1 MAQQVSL
8 PDGTIIPDFPDN
20 PTPQDIAKLRQVGM
34 EMEAAMA
41 RNPYEGG
48 GPVDKLPFSDERVE
62 TLPELGRI
70 AAKTAYDATLGVPV
84 GIQRALDAGFEGT
97 VGMVAPE
104 TAAGM
109 KRAREFSY
117 STDPVAQA
125 ANAAERFIQPRS
137 SEGTRIANVASMAAG
152 GGLMG
157 KIGTAFSPAMG
168 LGSGMASG
176 LASEGYGA
184 ASNPKKWQGDPAGDE
199 QLGKLAM
206 GLGVGVASPYV
217 SRGTQLAVGTKPA
230 QERLTRLFKRGG
242 IEPEMVEQIMQPGGI
257 LERANRVGI
266 PLTTAQ
272 ALPIDNALDAAQGTA
287 RGNIEMALT
296 RRKLA
301 EQPQQSLNAVTDW
314 VNQSVVGQGRR
325 LPTQTLAN
333 QGRASANAH
342 FDSIGADAVAAKE
355 LAMPRSGSSGAQVPS
370 TVAKD
375 FLAQAKAYAKS
386 RPNTRAQDVVKAVK
400 TALIN
405 PKWAAH
411 EKTLQ
416 GVPAELPNPAVA
428 AYANDPKMLAI
439 AEKIGIPTTIPNPKF
454 QPNPHPKFLADENQV
469 RGALDSALAGFGRNI
484 VDTPAVSAEL
494 NKHAGHLRGLIE
506 DVIAPTTP
514 GVNAG
519 KAAAE
524 QVLRRADA
532 DKQKLVGGMRGEP
545 DMPAPLSSSPSE
557 IFKDTKRAP
566 AAGQVG
572 EITELRRQLERGT
585 DYGLDAAQAA
595 GRPAPDLNPTLF
607 PDAARTHF
615 ADVLDKAGARGGAR
629 PSDSTAQV
637 LLEELGNFSRTK
649 NKRAD
654 MTQEIVQNVG
664 DSLQRPAA
672 QTALDKKGLGDIMD
686 VVGHTVERQGSGG
699 INASEVLANM
709 SSPWMR
715 KLAGTSWLAPAK
727 TPIRALTSR
736 QEAASSKWLD
746 SLLNTDEGRKQF
758 AAMLRAPEGSIHRAA
773 LSNILQELSG
783 KPGDFEAAEQF
794 NRRKGQ

>member
-1 MAQQVSL
+1 MPVVLLDDGKTQIMM
-8 PDGTIIPDFPDN
+8 PDAPSS
-20 PTPQDIAKLRQVGM
+20 QDLADLR
-34 EMEAAMA
+34 AANELAMS

-48 GPVDKLPFSDERVE
+48 GPVDKLPFSDARIE
-62 TLPELGRI
+62 TLPELGRV
-70 AAKTAYDATLGVPV
+70 AAKTAYDATLGAPV

-97 VGMVAPE
+97 VGLVAPE

-109 KRAREFSY
+109 KQAREFNSR
-117 STDPVAQA
+117 TNPVAQA
-125 ANAAERFIQPRS
+125 AKKAEQFIQPRS
-137 SEGTRIANVASMAAG
+137 SEGTRIANIASMAAG
-152 GGLMG
+152 GGLLG
-157 KIGTAFSPAMG
+157 KLGTAFSPARG
-168 LGSGMASG
+168 LGSGAAIG

-199 QLGKLAM
+199 QLGKLLM
-206 GLGVGVASPYV
+206 GLGAGIATPYAA
-217 SRGTQLAVGTKPA
+217 RGTQLAFGTKPA

-242 IEPEMVEQIMQPGGI
+242 IEPEMIERTMQPGGI

-314 VNQSVVGQGRR
+314 TNQSVVGQGRR
-325 LPTQTLAN
+325 VPTQTLAN

-342 FDSIGADAVAAKE
+342 FDSIGADAGAAKD
-355 LAMPRSGSSGAQVPS
+355 LAMLQSGSSGARVPQD
-370 TVAKD
+370 VAQD
-375 FLAQAKAYAKS
+375 FIDQARMYAAGK
-386 RPNTRAQDVVKAVK
+386 PNTRAQDVVGSVEKAL
-400 TALIN
+400 TN
-405 PKWAAH
+405 PKWAEH
-411 EKTLQ
+411 ERKF
-416 GVPAELPNPAVA
+416 GKVPQELPNPDLA
-428 AYANDPKMLAI
+428 AYGNDPKMLAV
-439 AEKIGIPTTIPNPKF
+439 AAKNGIPTTIPNPKF
-454 QPNPHPKFLADENQV
+454 QPNPHPQFLDDQNQV

-484 VDTPAVSAEL
+484 VDTPQVGAEL

-506 DVIAPTTP
+506 DVIAPETP
-514 GVNAG
+514 AVNAG

-532 DKQKLVGGMRGEP
+532 DKQKLIGGLRGEP

-566 AAGQVG
+566 ATGQVG

-585 DYGLDAAQAA
+585 DFGLDVVQTT
-595 GRPAPDLNPTLF
+595 GRPNPDLSSTLF

-637 LLEELGNFSRTK
+637 LLEELGNFSRNK

-654 MTQEIVQNVG
+654 MTQEIIQNVG

-672 QTALDKKGLGDIMD
+672 QTALDKKALGDIMD
-686 VVGHTVERQGSGG
+686 VVGHTVERQGAGG
-699 INASEVLANM
+699 INASEVLENM

-736 QEAASSKWLD
+736 QEAASAKWLD
-746 SLLNTDEGRKQF
+746 SLLNTDEGRAQF

-773 LSNILQELSG
+773 LTNILQNLAGAPGEL
-783 KPGDFEAAEQF
+783 DAAEQF